1 MVDLNNTGEEA
12 ESKADD
18 VEVPLTEEDLHEIKV
33 KEAKRQIEMD
43 RYLMIDDEAKKSGIT
58 KSVIIVAV
66 TGVIVF
72 LSLFFSVLSSVDQD
86 WNSSETTDKNRK
98 LYLNS
103 LYEKNASARKDGS
116 SLITDFR
123 FDNNKL
129 LISFALRSAETGF
142 SGELTPL
149 DVKKNGKE
157 YLAQSLCS
165 DGLEKIRR
173 NLAIDEVDYLFY
185 HDKVL
190 LYTVKATVHDC
201 NALK

>member
-1 MVDLNNTGEEA
+1 MGDLKNTGKEA
-12 ESKADD
+12 ESKTDD

-43 RYLMIDDEAKKSGIT
+43 RYLMIDDDAKKSGIT

-86 WNSSETTDKNRK
+86 LNTSETMDKNRK

-123 FDNNKL
+123 FDNNKF
-129 LISFALRSAETGF
+129 LISFALRSADTGF

-149 DVKKNGKE
+149 DIKKSGKE

-165 DGLEKIRR
+165 DGMEKIRR

-190 LYTVKATVHDC
+190 LYTVKTTVQDC